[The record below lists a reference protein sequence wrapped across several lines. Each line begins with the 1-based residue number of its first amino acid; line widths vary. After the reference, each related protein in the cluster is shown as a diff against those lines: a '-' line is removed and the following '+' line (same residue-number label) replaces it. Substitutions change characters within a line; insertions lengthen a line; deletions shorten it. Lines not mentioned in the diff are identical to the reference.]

1 MAVEFPSLP
10 EDLPTSAPR
19 WVGRGINR
27 VEDPVLLTGRADFID
42 NLTRPGMLHCA
53 ILRSPYAHAR
63 IVSIDMSKAAAHPG
77 VAAVVAGEDALRWTK
92 ASPTSPAGWGTYCIA
107 TEKVSFVGEPVAA
120 VAVIVVVVEFSAR

>member
-10 EDLPTSAPR
+10 EDLPTSKPR
-19 WVGRGINR
+19 WTGRGINR
-27 VEDPVLLTGRADFID
+27 VEDPILLTGRADFID

-63 IVSIDMSKAAAHPG
+63 IVSIDVSKAAAHPG

-92 ASPTSPAGWGTYCIA
+92 ASPTSPAGSGA
-107 TEKVSFVGEPVAA
+107 R
-120 VAVIVVVVEFSAR
+120 SARACPRWPARRATSCKRKPRPGW